1 MNKGLI
7 SVRYA
12 TALLQ
17 FAQNE
22 NAEDEM
28 YAQAKFLS
36 RVFLQVSN
44 LHTILNNPMV
54 PKERKRQVILL
65 AAGDKVPEV
74 FEKTVELLLTNNRE
88 DCLQSIMLEYQEQY
102 RKSKN
107 ILRGKLTTA
116 VEIDDPT
123 TQKLIASIEGKVRGN
138 LELEKTVDPNI
149 LGGFILEVDFIR
161 WDASLT
167 GQLNRIKKQYIER
180 NRRIV

>member
-17 FAQNE
+17 FAQDKNV
-22 NAEDEM
+22 EDEI
-28 YAQAKFLS
+28 YEQAKFLS
-36 RVFLQVSN
+36 SVFLKVSS
-44 LHTILNNPMV
+44 LHAVLNSPMV
-54 PKERKRQVILL
+54 PKSRKREIILT
-65 AAGDKVPEV
+65 AAGEKTSDV
-74 FEKTVELLLTNNRE
+74 FEKNIDMLLLNNRE

-107 ILRGKLTTA
+107 ILRGKLITA
-116 VEIDDPT
+116 VEIDKPT
-123 TQKLIASIEGKVRGN
+123 TQSLIASIEGKVKGN
-138 LELEKTVDPNI
+138 LELEKIIDPKI
-149 LGGFILEVDFIR
+149 LGGFILEVDFYR
-161 WDASLT
+161 WDASLM

>member
-22 NAEDEM
+22 NVEDEV
-28 YAQAKFLS
+28 YEKAKFIS
-36 RVFLQVSN
+36 SVFLKVSS
-44 LHTILNNPMV
+44 LHTALNNPMISKSKKREV
-54 PKERKRQVILL
+54 ILTAAGERKSI
-65 AAGDKVPEV
+65 A
-74 FEKTVELLLTNNRE
+74 FEKNIDMLLLNNRE

-107 ILRGKLTTA
+107 ILRGKLITA
-116 VEIDDPT
+116 IEIDEPT
-123 TQKLIASIEGKVRGN
+123 TQSLIASIEGKVKGN
-138 LELEKTVDPNI
+138 LELEKTVDPKI
-149 LGGFILEVDFIR
+149 LGGFILEVDFFR
-161 WDASLT
+161 WDASLM

>member
-17 FAQNE
+17 FAQSKNV
-22 NAEDEM
+22 EDEM

-36 RVFLQVSN
+36 RVFLQVSK
-44 LHTILNNPMV
+44 LNTVLTNPMV
-54 PKERKRQVILL
+54 SKEKKREVILI
-65 AAGDKVPEV
+65 AAGGKILDV
-74 FEKTVELLLTNNRE
+74 FEKTVDLLLTNGRE
-88 DCLQSIMLEYQEQY
+88 DCLQGIMLEYEEQY

-116 VEIDDPT
+116 VEIDEPT
-123 TQKLIASIEGKVRGN
+123 TQNLIATIEKKVEGN
-138 LELEKTVDPNI
+138 LELEKTIDPTI
-149 LGGFILEVDFIR
+149 LGGFILQVDFIR
-161 WDASLT
+161 WDASLR